1 MLFFL
6 KEQNILV
13 CGVSEEP
20 LHMDRSSSILPAA
33 PECPVHTE
41 RSLGPFCVASQLVP
55 HGFACALPLPG
66 GTLSPSSLFSHDWQL
81 ILVLVLSE
89 TSPLGEAFPGLPV

>member
-6 KEQNILV
+6 KVQNMLV

-20 LHMDRSSSILPAA
+20 MHIDRLSFILPAA
-33 PECPVHTE
+33 HECPVHTE
-41 RSLGPFCVASQLVP
+41 RSLGRFCIAGQLVL
-55 HGFACALPLPG
+55 HDFTLLFSLPG
-66 GTLSPSSLFSHDWQL
+66 RTLSPSSLFSHDWQL

-89 TSPLGEAFPGLPV
+89 TSPLGEAFPDFPL